1 MISRIVDNYFRL
13 SISVL
18 YSSIDSVQVAKIG
31 EIDLK
36 KAIITTMSPNT
47 HYVNLTR

>member
-1 MISRIVDNYFRL
+1 MSRIVDNYFRS

-36 KAIITTMSPNT
+36 KGNNFN
-47 HYVNLTR
+47 HVV

>member
-1 MISRIVDNYFRL
+1 MSGIVDNYFRP
-13 SISVL
+13 SIFML
-18 YSSIDSVQVAKIG
+18 YSSIDNIQLAKIG

-36 KAIITTMSPNT
+36 KAIISTMSPNV

>member
-1 MISRIVDNYFRL
+1 MSRTVDNYFRP

-18 YSSIDSVQVAKIG
+18 YSSIDSVQVSKSG

-36 KAIITTMSPNT
+36 KAIITTMSPNV
-47 HYVNLTR
+47 HYVNLTH

>member
-1 MISRIVDNYFRL
+1 MSKTVDNYFSP
-13 SISVL
+13 SIFAL
-18 YSSIDSVQVAKIG
+18 YSSIDNVKGSKSG

-36 KAIITTMSPNT
+36 KAIITTMSPNV

>member
-1 MISRIVDNYFRL
+1 MSKTVDNYFRT

-18 YSSIDSVQVAKIG
+18 YSSIDSVQASKIG

-36 KAIITTMSPNT
+36 KAIISTMSPNT

>member
-1 MISRIVDNYFRL
+1 MSKTVDNYFRT
-13 SISVL
+13 SIYVL
-18 YSSIDSVQVAKIG
+18 YSSIDSVQGPKIG

>member
-1 MISRIVDNYFRL
+1 MSKTVDNYFRS

-18 YSSIDSVQVAKIG
+18 YSSIDNIQLAKSG

-36 KAIITTMSPNT
+36 KAIITTMSPNV

>member
-1 MISRIVDNYFRL
+1 MSGIVDNYFRP

-18 YSSIDSVQVAKIG
+18 YSSIDNIQLAKIG

-36 KAIITTMSPNT
+36 KAIISTMSPNV

>member
-1 MISRIVDNYFRL
+1 MSKTVDNYSGL
-13 SISVL
+13 SISML
-18 YSSIDSVQVAKIG
+18 YSSIDSVQASKSG

-36 KAIITTMSPNT
+36 TAIITTMSPNT